1 MEIKLLTILIPTYN
15 MQDYLNRC
23 LDSLVVSPE
32 LMEQL
37 EVLVV
42 NDGSKD
48 NSSVIAH
55 EYEVKYPET
64 FRVID
69 KENGNYG
76 SCVNRGLAEAQGKY
90 IKVLDADDWFD
101 TGEFEKLM
109 EKLTAIEVD
118 MVLTPFRS
126 VDVTGKVNGVNAQNL
141 PIGEIIDFNT
151 IDKTLIYR
159 YSMHMVTYQTALLR
173 DIGYKQTEGISYTD
187 TEWTH
192 CPQYAVNKFV
202 YYPFVVYQYLV
213 GREGQTMDPTV
224 LSLNIWKY
232 ETIIHSLVDNRER
245 YDIGKCAL
253 AEELNIQ
260 QIIFLASNIYRMFL
274 VLVKPSSSDMAHL
287 KELDGYLR
295 EACPTAYNA
304 TEKLPLKKSLPFHY
318 VAFWRRTGKRLSI
331 DVFRELYRK
340 VKYYHH

>member
-1 MEIKLLTILIPTYN
+1 MQKLLTIVVPTYN

-23 LDSLVVSPE
+23 LDSLVVSSE
-32 LMEQL
+32 LMQQL

-151 IDKTLIYR
+151 IDKTSIYR
-159 YSMHMVTYQTALLR
+159 YSMHMVTYRTALLR

-232 ETIIHSLVDNRER
+232 EIIIHSLVDNRER